1 VGAYNGLYIDNS
13 ELTAALADAAANGAD
28 SYARQRALL
37 CLRNRQGQSKAV
49 LETIRP
55 LTKSSDKVVADDA
68 KTAIEWIERGGSGSP
83 EAIRAGS
90 APAPASKAASKES
103 GTKEVAPK
111 EAASKEAASKEASA
125 GGREQRGLAVLR
137 GRNLEFNEPSY
148 YRALSE
154 GDLEAVR
161 AYLDGG
167 MSANQV
173 FTDSNRRTPL
183 MILFFGGGGCSDPEN
198 GRAAV
203 KLLLDRGADVNAADE
218 KKNTALMFAADR
230 CDRQTLRMLLKA
242 GAKVNAKNWANL
254 TALEMGIV
262 SGNPG
267 LEELIAAGARLDAEK
282 AKAYTEAYK
291 KNPKALELIRKA
303 STK

>member
-1 VGAYNGLYIDNS
+1 
-13 ELTAALADAAANGAD
+13 
-28 SYARQRALL
+28 
-37 CLRNRQGQSKAV
+37 
-49 LETIRP
+49 
-55 LTKSSDKVVADDA
+55 
-68 KTAIEWIERGGSGSP
+68 
-83 EAIRAGS
+83 
-90 APAPASKAASKES
+90 
-103 GTKEVAPK
+103 
-111 EAASKEAASKEASA
+111 
-125 GGREQRGLAVLR
+125 
-137 GRNLEFNEPSY
+137 
-148 YRALSE
+148 
-154 GDLEAVR
+154 
-161 AYLDGG
+161 
-167 MSANQV
+167 V
-173 FTDSNRRTPL
+173 FADSNRRTPL